1 MEPISFGF
9 FHSNKHF
16 GEFFPYKLANQI
28 MMYNY
33 AGLKNPAGPPPKETT
48 DRELPKGPFAAG
60 QQRSS
65 PSSSGPGRGRR
76 TCPLV
81 LRQNSERAERRIR
94 LEYRVEKGQ
103 KREIR
108 G

>member
-16 GEFFPYKLANQI
+16 GEIFPYKLKNQI

-48 DRELPKGPFAAG
+48 DRELPKGPLQLVNRDPLRPVLAQVEG
-60 QQRSS
+60 E
-65 PSSSGPGRGRR
+65 GP
-76 TCPLV
+76 V
-81 LRQNSERAERRIR
+81 H
-94 LEYRVEKGQ
+94 
-103 KREIR
+103 
-108 G
+108 